1 MREVQRR
8 VMPYI
13 QLMRLDR
20 PIGIL
25 LLLWPTLSA
34 LWIAAEGL
42 PDITVLVVF
51 ILGVILMRSAGCA
64 INDFADREI
73 DGSVWRTQNR
83 PLATGE
89 LTARQAIY
97 VFIGMALVA
106 FILVSMLNTLT
117 IWLSLGGVFFAA
129 TYPFM
134 KRYTYF
140 PQIYLG
146 MAFGWAIPM
155 AYAAQTNSVPVMAW
169 LLFLANIIWTTM
181 YDTFYAM
188 ADREDDLL
196 AGVKSTAVLFGDD
209 DLIIQGMMQVAYIFV
224 MVLIGV
230 QLEMSFI
237 FYLGLCVAGGLFAY
251 QQFLAK
257 DRQPQRCLQAFLNN
271 NWVGLA
277 IFLSLVI
284 HYSILSVGK

>member
-1 MREVQRR
+1 MKELQRQM
-8 VMPYI
+8 MPYI

-34 LWIAAEGL
+34 LWIAAEGV
-42 PDITVLVVF
+42 PNPTVLIVF

-73 DGSVWRTQNR
+73 DGQVWRTQNR
-83 PLATGE
+83 PLATGD
-89 LTARQAIY
+89 LTAKQAVI
-97 VFIGMALVA
+97 VFVVMALVA
-106 FILVSMLNTLT
+106 FVLVALLNTMT
-117 IWLSLGGVFFAA
+117 IWMSLIGVFLAA
-129 TYPFM
+129 SYPFM
-134 KRYTYF
+134 KRFTYF

-155 AYAAQTNSVPVMAW
+155 AFAAQTEAVPVIAW

-188 ADREDDLL
+188 ADREDDIL
-196 AGVKSTAVLFGDD
+196 AGIKSTAVLFGDD
-209 DLIIQGMMQVAYIFV
+209 DKVIQGILQISYLLVLW
-224 MVLIGV
+224 LIGQ
-230 QLEMSFI
+230 QLEMGFVYYVGLLVALALFI
-237 FYLGLCVAGGLFAY
+237 Y
-251 QQFLAK
+251 QQYLVK
-257 DRQPQRCLQAFLNN
+257 DREPTQCLKAFLNN

-277 IFLSLVI
+277 LFASLVI
-284 HYSILSVGK
+284 HYGITATGR